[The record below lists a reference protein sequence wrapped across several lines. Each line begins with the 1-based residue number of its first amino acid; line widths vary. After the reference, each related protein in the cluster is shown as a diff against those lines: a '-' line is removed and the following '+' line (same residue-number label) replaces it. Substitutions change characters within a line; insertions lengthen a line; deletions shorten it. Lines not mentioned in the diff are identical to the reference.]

1 MRSKFVK
8 GFLAATVLALGLPAG
23 AAVVPG
29 AGYTVRT
36 FPTPEVVQ
44 GGVFRRGNAIF
55 VGQGTFGPVCDGGAN
70 DGEPCTTGGD
80 CSGGEC
86 GRPGEHIIRLVGASA
101 TKIADGFSSLA
112 GMDFD
117 TVTGRVYVVD
127 NCFGSDFGCGNPTTG
142 DTLYH
147 IDDALTRTTAVAASA
162 SEVVPSGTF
171 STPQDVL
178 VRPGQIWVSDAI
190 GVGAGRVA
198 TVVGTTVNT
207 QIAGLDFLG
216 GLATDGT
223 FLYVANLD
231 GSFVGSVR
239 KYTLAGAAQ
248 PQLIGGLSGAYA
260 LAVDGGGNVLV
271 SGGFTGDFS
280 SSTILA
286 VSAGGV
292 ATERAHGLGFSS
304 EIFYDAPRGAA
315 LVLDFG
321 VTEIAAICA
330 DADGDAVCDADVAAP
345 ASVAKAKL
353 KIGRQ
358 LTPVGDD
365 TLTFKGEMTIP
376 TAPAINP
383 LANGARVLVDDA
395 NGRAI
400 VDVVLPG
407 GLYVPSTRVG
417 WTANGG
423 GTAWN
428 WKSVNGEAGI
438 TSVKVRTKPGVPGLV
453 KFSVKGKH
461 GAFDTAGAALPV
473 KGVFTLGA
481 AGQGGLATF
490 PGPKPSPS
498 CAIVSG
504 GNTLNC
510 K

>member
-1 MRSKFVK
+1 MRSRFVT
-8 GFLAATVLALGLPAG
+8 GLLAATALALGLPAG
-23 AAVVPG
+23 AAVVP
-29 AGYTVRT
+29 ATGYLVRT
-36 FPTPEVVQ
+36 FPTPDLVQ
-44 GGVFRRGNAIF
+44 GGVMRRGNAIF
-55 VGQGTFGPVCDGGAN
+55 VGQGAFG
-70 DGEPCTTGGD
+70 
-80 CSGGEC
+80 SGGE
-86 GRPGEHIIRLVGASA
+86 RLIRLSNAAA
-101 TKIADGFSSLA
+101 TTIADGFSSLA

-117 TVTGRVYVVD
+117 VTTGRLYVVD
-127 NCFGSDFGCGNPTTG
+127 NCFGSDFGCGNPSTG

-147 IDDALTRTTAVAASA
+147 IDDALTRTTAAAAAA

-178 VRPGQIWVSDAI
+178 VRPGQIWVSDAV
-190 GVGAGRVA
+190 GVGIGRVA

-207 QIAGLDFLG
+207 QIPGLDFLG

-223 FLYVANLD
+223 FLYIANLD

-239 KYTLAGAAQ
+239 KYTLAGVAQ

-271 SGGFTGDFS
+271 TGGFTGDFS

-286 VSAGGV
+286 VNAGGA
-292 ATERAHGLGFSS
+292 ATERAHGFGFSS

-321 VTEIAAICA
+321 VSEIAAICA
-330 DADGDAVCDADVAAP
+330 DADGDAVCDADVSAP

-358 LTPVGDD
+358 LTPPGDD

-376 TAPAINP
+376 TVPAINP

-395 NGRAI
+395 NGRVI

-407 GLYVPSTRVG
+407 GLYVPSTRIG
-417 WTANGG
+417 WTANGA

-428 WKSVNGEAGI
+428 WKSANGEAGI
-438 TSVKVRTKPGVPGLV
+438 TSVKIRMSPSVPGFV

-461 GAFDTAGAALPV
+461 GAFDTTGAALPV
-473 KGVFTLGA
+473 QGVLALGA
-481 AGQGGLATF
+481 GGQGGLATF

-504 GNTLNC
+504 GKTLNC

>member
-1 MRSKFVK
+1 MRSRYLK
-8 GFLAATVLALGLPAG
+8 GLLAVTALAVGLPAG
-23 AAVVPG
+23 ADVVP
-29 AGYTVRT
+29 ATGYLVRT
-36 FPTPEVVQ
+36 FPTPELVQ
-44 GGVFRRGNAIF
+44 GGVIRRGNAIF
-55 VGQGTFGPVCDGGAN
+55 VGQGTFG
-70 DGEPCTTGGD
+70 
-80 CSGGEC
+80 SGGE
-86 GRPGEHIIRLVGASA
+86 RIIRLVGASA
-101 TKIADGFSSLA
+101 TTIADGFSSLA

-117 TVTGRVYVVD
+117 TTNGRLYTVD
-127 NCFGSDFGCGNPTTG
+127 NCFGSDFGCGNPSTG
-142 DTLYH
+142 DTLYR
-147 IDDALTRTTAVAASA
+147 IDDAMTRTTAAGASA

-207 QIAGLDFLG
+207 QIPGLDFLG

-223 FLYVANLD
+223 FLYIANVD

-239 KYTLAGAAQ
+239 KYTLAGVAQ

-260 LAVDGGGNVLV
+260 LAVGESGNVLV
-271 SGGFTGDFS
+271 TGGFTGDFS
-280 SSTILA
+280 SSTMIVVDSLGA
-286 VSAGGV
+286 SA
-292 ATERAHGLGFSS
+292 ERAHGFGFSS
-304 EIFYDAPRGAA
+304 EVFYDAPRGAA

-321 VTEIAAICA
+321 VTEITAICE
-330 DADGDAVCDADVAAP
+330 DADGDAVCDADVYAP

-358 LTPVGDD
+358 LTPPGDD
-365 TLTFKGEMTIP
+365 TLTFKGEIGIP
-376 TAPAINP
+376 TAPAIDP
-383 LANGARVLVDDA
+383 VANGARILVDDA
-395 NGRAI
+395 AGRAI

-407 GLYVPSTRVG
+407 GMYVPSTRVG
-417 WTANGG
+417 WTVNGS

-428 WKSVNGEAGI
+428 WKSINGEAGI
-438 TSVKVRTKPGVPGLV
+438 TSVKVRTKPSVPGLV

-461 GAFDTAGAALPV
+461 GAFDTSGAVLPV
-473 KGVFTLGA
+473 KGVFALGET
-481 AGQGGLATF
+481 GQGGLATF
-490 PGPKPSPS
+490 PGPKPAPS

>member
-1 MRSKFVK
+1 MRSRFVK
-8 GFLAATVLALGLPAG
+8 GLLVTALALGLPAG
-23 AAVVPG
+23 AAVVP
-29 AGYTVRT
+29 APGYVVRT
-36 FPTPEVVQ
+36 FPTPDLVQ
-44 GGVFRRGNAIF
+44 GGVLRRGNAIF
-55 VGQGTFGPVCDGGAN
+55 VGQGTFG
-70 DGEPCTTGGD
+70 
-80 CSGGEC
+80 SGGE
-86 GRPGEHIIRLVGASA
+86 RIIRLSGAGA
-101 TKIADGFSSLA
+101 TTVADGFSSLA

-117 TVTGRVYVVD
+117 TTTGRLYVVD

-147 IDDALTRTTAVAASA
+147 IDDALTRTTAAGAAA

-207 QIAGLDFLG
+207 QVGGLDFLG

-223 FLYVANLD
+223 FLYVANVD

-271 SGGFTGDFS
+271 TGGFTGDFS
-280 SSTILA
+280 SSTVLA
-286 VSAGGV
+286 VSAGGA
-292 ATERAHGLGFSS
+292 ATERAHGFGFSS

-321 VTEIAAICA
+321 VTEITAICA
-330 DADGDAVCDADVAAP
+330 DADGDAVCDADVLGPAP
-345 ASVAKAKL
+345 IAKAKL

-358 LTPVGDD
+358 LTPPGDD

-376 TAPAINP
+376 TAPAIDP
-383 LANGARVLVDDA
+383 VTNGARILVDDA

-400 VDVVLPG
+400 VDVVLAG
-407 GLYVPSTRVG
+407 GTYVPSTRVG
-417 WTANGG
+417 WTVNGSH
-423 GTAWN
+423 TAWN
-428 WKSVNGEAGI
+428 WKSTTGEAGI
-438 TSVKVRTKPGVPGLV
+438 TRVKVRTVPSTPGLV
-453 KFSVKGKH
+453 KFTVKGKH
-461 GAFDTAGAALPV
+461 GAFDTSGAALPV
-473 KGVFTLGA
+473 QGVFALGA
-481 AGQGGLATF
+481 AGQGGLASY
-490 PGPKPSPS
+490 PGPAPAPS